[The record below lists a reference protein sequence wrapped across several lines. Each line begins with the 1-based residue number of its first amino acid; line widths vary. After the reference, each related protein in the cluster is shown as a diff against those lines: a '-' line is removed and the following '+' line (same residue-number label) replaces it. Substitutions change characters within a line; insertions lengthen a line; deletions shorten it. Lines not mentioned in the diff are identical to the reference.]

1 MDLIQQPLV
10 QGLAAGLVF
19 SLVVFLYGWSNA
31 RGLRKQ
37 LSSIKREHAEVK
49 SRHGDGLA
57 EIVAALAKAKDGL
70 EQENKQLKE
79 KISNLEATTAKL
91 LEKPS
96 KAEIRTLFLYEAAIK
111 SMNIGAPG
119 FVAAWDKYMLE
130 AQEEMKRVK
139 GGFAIFVRNIVRPI
153 QIVKAPPQSS
163 QTTLINPHHEE

>member
-19 SLVVFLYGWSNA
+19 SLVVFLYGWSTA

-37 LSSIKREHAEVK
+37 LSSIKKEHADEK

-57 EIVAALAKAKDGL
+57 EIVAALTKAKDGL
-70 EQENKQLKE
+70 ERENKELKA
-79 KISNLEATTAKL
+79 KNSNLEATTAKL

-96 KAEIRTLFLYEAAIK
+96 NDQIRTLFLYETAIK

-119 FVAAWDKYMLE
+119 FVGAWDKSMIE
-130 AQEEMKRVK
+130 AQEEMNRVHC
-139 GGFAIFVRNIVRPI
+139 RP
-153 QIVKAPPQSS
+153 
-163 QTTLINPHHEE
+163 TG

>member
-10 QGLAAGLVF
+10 QGLAAGLAF

-37 LSSIKREHAEVK
+37 LSSIKREHAEEK

-57 EIVAALAKAKDGL
+57 EIVAALTKAKDGL
-70 EQENKQLKE
+70 ERENKELKE
-79 KISNLEATTAKL
+79 RNNKLEATTAKL

-119 FVAAWDKYMLE
+119 FIAAWDKYMLE
-130 AQEEMKRVK
+130 AQEELNRVK
-139 GGFAIFVRNIVRPI
+139 GGLSIFVRNIFRPLKGLAI
-153 QIVKAPPQSS
+153 PTKANQHSV
-163 QTTLINPHHEE
+163 INSPNDE